1 MIDLIKKL
9 GIELGIVWGVLIVI
23 GVISKLTAT
32 PEALTGIIAFLVG
45 GGLTLM
51 VMDIV
56 KIFITVFKNYVFKKK
71 A

>member
-32 PEALTGIIAFLVG
+32 PEALTGIVTFLVG

-56 KIFITVFKNYVFKKK
+56 KIFITVFKDYVFKKK